1 MIHIVE
7 RRIREAMEAGDF
19 EDLPG
24 SGRPIKDVDGKYEPL
39 WWVRK
44 WVRREGISADELRRP
59 ASE

>member
-24 SGRPIKDVDGKYEPL
+24 SGQPLEDVDGIYEPL

-44 WVRREGISADELRRP
+44 WVKRESISADELRRP
-59 ASE
+59 VSE